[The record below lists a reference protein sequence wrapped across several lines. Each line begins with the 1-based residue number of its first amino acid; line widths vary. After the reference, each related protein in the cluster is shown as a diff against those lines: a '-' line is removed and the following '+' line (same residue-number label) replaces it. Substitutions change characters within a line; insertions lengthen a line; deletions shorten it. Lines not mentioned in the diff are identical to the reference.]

1 MYREIIEYAKK
12 ESASFVKNRRLKK
25 IQAYVDLDDDGTYN
39 GIVLVSKDKQETV
52 SVPDF
57 DSLSRVEKQAN
68 AIVETVGHI
77 FDMTEKK
84 HSSFVSDIV
93 SGSTSCKSLVAISA
107 FLTKYETDDA
117 FRTIVQN
124 DISNVNL
131 KANDVI
137 SWLIDGQCVEKM
149 EDDWNDWF
157 LSRIQY
163 LKSRSSKKE
172 TDNPF
177 IISAITG
184 MLQESIPQ
192 TNGPKINGVKNTTT
206 AKAFGV
212 NNTCYVASAKEASYQ
227 SYGFKGALGCQFGQV
242 DAELFV
248 SGMNELLNSEAN
260 HDNDFQL
267 LYLYDNP
274 SVENIIE
281 ESMNDTESEILEDLF
296 ITNLLKSAWSGTMPY
311 LSEDM
316 KQTHYRMCKFE
327 CPSRGRFFM
336 SNERTGIYSD
346 LVLNLYHW
354 YQDTAIDT
362 TFGKKSIRKFY
373 SILTSCVKN
382 VELKKNYTDVKKAV
396 QDEFGSMKF
405 QVLQSVYEQKQI
417 PMLLYQKAIAYAKK
431 IFVAKR
437 SKSENKTSESKVPCN
452 VKLIYVQIIK
462 CYLVRKG
469 YQIMTDVTTNV
480 NVGYACGKLFAVYDQ
495 LQYLYKRERNDKM
508 NKTLAQSYFS
518 GAMQHPNTVFAIMAR
533 LENVYLNG
541 MKKDSV
547 RIYYNRLLGE
557 ITKEIGT
564 VIPAKFNADEQ
575 GSFILG
581 YYQQKAEFMKKKESD
596 DSDNNVTDTSDDD
609 TEKKQ

>member
-57 DSLSRVEKQAN
+57 DSFSRVEKQAN

-84 HSSFVSDIV
+84 HPSFVSDIV
-93 SGSTSCKSLVAISA
+93 SGSTSCKSLAAISA

-124 DISNVNL
+124 DISDVNL

-172 TDNPF
+172 TNDST

-184 MLQESIPQ
+184 TLQESIGQANAP
-192 TNGPKINGVKNTTT
+192 TINGVKDTTT
-206 AKAFGV
+206 ATAFGV
-212 NNTCYVASAKEASYQ
+212 NAACYVASAKEASYQ

-248 SGMNELLNSEAN
+248 SGMNALLNSEAN
-260 HDNDFQL
+260 HNNDFQL

-274 SVENIIE
+274 SVENIIG
-281 ESMNDTESEILEDLF
+281 ESMNDNESEILEDLF
-296 ITNLLKSAWSGTMPY
+296 ITNLLESAWSGTMPY

-316 KQTHYRMCKFE
+316 KQTHYHMCKFE

-336 SNERTGIYSD
+336 SNEMTGTYSD
-346 LVLNLYHW
+346 LALNLYHW
-354 YQDTAIDT
+354 YRDTAINT
-362 TFGKKSIRKFY
+362 PFGKKSIRKFY
-373 SILTSCVKN
+373 NILFSCVSN
-382 VELKKNYTDVKKAV
+382 PAKKDAV
-396 QDEFGSMKF
+396 QKEFGSMKAM
-405 QVLQSVYEQKQI
+405 VLQSVYEQKQI
-417 PMLLYQKAIAYAKK
+417 PMLLYQRAVTYAKET
-431 IFVAKR
+431 FVSKR
-437 SKSENKTSESKVPCN
+437 SKSENKKGELQVPRN
-452 VKLIYVQIIK
+452 VKLIYAQIIK

-495 LQYLYKRERNDKM
+495 LQYLYKRERNDKL

-547 RIYYNRLLGE
+547 RIYYTRLLGE

-596 DSDNNVTDTSDDD
+596 DSDNDATDTSDDD
-609 TEKKQ
+609 TEKEQ

>member
-39 GIVLVSKDKQETV
+39 GIVLLSKDKQETV
-52 SVPDF
+52 SIPDF

-93 SGSTSCKSLVAISA
+93 SGSTSCKSLAAISA

-172 TDNPF
+172 TNDST

-184 MLQESIPQ
+184 TLQESIGQANAP
-192 TNGPKINGVKNTTT
+192 TINGVKDTTT
-206 AKAFGV
+206 ATAFGLSAA
-212 NNTCYVASAKEASYQ
+212 CYVASAKEASYQ

-248 SGMNELLNSEAN
+248 SGMNALLNSEAN
-260 HDNDFQL
+260 HNNDFQL

-274 SVENIIE
+274 SVENIIG
-281 ESMNDTESEILEDLF
+281 ESMNDNESEILEDLF
-296 ITNLLKSAWSGTMPY
+296 ITTLLESAWSGTMPY

-316 KQTHYRMCKFE
+316 KQTHYHMCKFE

-336 SNERTGIYSD
+336 SNEMTGTYSD

-354 YQDTAIDT
+354 YRDTAINT
-362 TFGKKSIRKFY
+362 PFGKKSIRKFY
-373 SILTSCVKN
+373 NILFSCVSN
-382 VELKKNYTDVKKAV
+382 PAKKDAV
-396 QDEFGSMKF
+396 QKEFGSMKAM
-405 QVLQSVYEQKQI
+405 VLQSVYEQKQI
-417 PMLLYQKAIAYAKK
+417 PMLLYRRAVTYAKET
-431 IFVAKR
+431 FVSKR
-437 SKSENKTSESKVPCN
+437 SKSKNKTSESKVPCN

-495 LQYLYKRERNDKM
+495 LQYLYKRERNDKL

-547 RIYYNRLLGE
+547 RIYYTRLLGE

-564 VIPAKFNADEQ
+564 AIPAKFNADEQ

-596 DSDNNVTDTSDDD
+596 DSDNNTTDTSDDD
-609 TEKKQ
+609 TEKEQ